1 MPLSYPFDPP
11 PPPARLQ
18 PVAPGVDWLRMP
30 LPFALD
36 HINLWLLNDGA
47 RRIVIDTGFGDTP
60 TREHWRNALAGLPG
74 GARAISAIVVTH
86 FHPDHL
92 GLAAPLA
99 REAEEAN
106 DADEGEDV
114 PIYMTHGEALAAQ
127 TLWHQV
133 PGHSVADMLAL
144 FRAHGLDAER
154 LAALERRGNTYRRGI
169 PELPQRF
176 RRMDD
181 GDELCFGDTRW
192 RVITGAGHSPEHAA
206 LYCAERGVLIAGD
219 MVLPRISPNISVSP
233 ACPEDDALG
242 RFLTS
247 LQRFRALPE
256 DTLVLPSHG
265 LPFHGLHARVTQLE
279 THHAER
285 CDALVQALPA
295 PASAAELLPVLFPRA
310 LDNHQLMFAMGEAI
324 AHLNHLQVRGTV
336 RPVQDDDGVLRYVR
350 AS

>member
-1 MPLSYPFDPP
+1 MPLSYPLDTPP
-11 PPPARLQ
+11 SPARLQ

-36 HINLWLLNDGA
+36 HINLWLLDDGA
-47 RRIVIDTGFGDTP
+47 QRVIVDTGFGDAP
-60 TREHWRNALAGLPG
+60 TREHWTHALAGLTG

-99 REAEEAN
+99 REGG
-106 DADEGEDV
+106 EGRDV

-127 TLWHQV
+127 ALWHQV

-169 PELPQRF
+169 PELPQHF
-176 RRMDD
+176 RRMAD
-181 GDELCFGDTRW
+181 GDALRFGDARW
-192 RVITGAGHSPEHAA
+192 RIMTGSGHSPEHAA

-247 LQRFRALPE
+247 LQRFRALPQ

-265 LPFHGLHARVTQLE
+265 LPFYGLHARVAQLE
-279 THHAER
+279 AHHAER
-285 CDALVQALPA
+285 CDALVHALTA

-324 AHLNHLQVRGTV
+324 AHLNHLQVRGA
-336 RPVQDDDGVLRYVR
+336 VQQMQNDGVFRYVR